1 MAERRQYT
9 AAVMADLPGIYSMS
23 VTPFRADGSL
33 DEDALRSHLRYQ
45 AAAGAGIYLGSY
57 GSGEGHLLRE
67 REIERIYEIA
77 VEELKGK
84 VPLYAAA
91 LGFTETDYVIHQAQ
105 RAAAIGVDA
114 VQIHPPRPGTPV
126 HRPTPPELER
136 FYDDVLNSVATPVH
150 LSNQTV
156 MVGGEVPVAFF
167 AKLVET
173 YGHIQM
179 INNTS
184 QDLSYLVR
192 LLDALD
198 DKVLVSVGM
207 VTQLTTV
214 LELGG
219 HGSLCFEPNVAPR
232 LTMSVVEAYRSGD
245 HALALDRF
253 AHLMR
258 LNEILMKYQNPRSLK
273 AALRVLGLPGGY
285 LRRPYLDLDE
295 AAHEDIRA
303 TLNHLGIR
311 EIEGLS

>member
-1 MAERRQYT
+1 
-9 AAVMADLPGIYSMS
+9 MADLPGIYSMS
-23 VTPFRADGSL
+23 VTPFSADGSL

-45 AAAGAGIYLGSY
+45 ASAGVGIYLGSY

-77 VEELKGK
+77 VEELQGK

-114 VQIHPPRPGTPV
+114 VQIHPPRPGTPL
-126 HRPTPPELER
+126 HRPTPAEMER
-136 FYDDVLNSVATPVH
+136 FYDDILNSVTTPVH

-156 MVGGEVPVAFF
+156 MVSSEVPVTFF

-173 YGHIQM
+173 YDHIQM
-179 INNTS
+179 LNNTS
-184 QDLSYLVR
+184 QDLGYLVR
-192 LLDALD
+192 LLDAVG

-214 LELGG
+214 LALGG
-219 HGSLCFEPNVAPR
+219 HGSLCFEPNIAPK
-232 LTMSVVEAYRSGD
+232 LAMSVMTAYRSGD
-245 HALALDRF
+245 HALALERF

-258 LNEILMKYQNPRSLK
+258 LTEILGKYQNPRSLK
-273 AALRVLGLPGGY
+273 AALRVLGLPGGC

-295 AAHEDIRA
+295 AAHEDVRA
-303 TLNHLGIR
+303 TLERLGIR

>member
-1 MAERRQYT
+1 MT
-9 AAVMADLPGIYSMS
+9 SLPGIYSMS
-23 VTPFRADGSL
+23 VTPFSADGGL

-45 AAAGAGIYLGSY
+45 AAAGVGVYLGSY

-67 REIERIYEIA
+67 HEVERIYEIA

-84 VPLYAAA
+84 VPLFAAA
-91 LGFTETDYVIHQAQ
+91 LGFTETDYIIHQAQ

-136 FYDDVLNSVATPVH
+136 FYDDILNSVTTPVH

-156 MVGGEVPVAFF
+156 MVGGEVPVTFF

-173 YGHIQM
+173 YDHIEM

-192 LLDALD
+192 LLDAIG
-198 DKVLVSVGM
+198 DKALVSVGM
-207 VTQLTTV
+207 VTQLITT
-214 LELGG
+214 LALGG
-219 HGSLCFEPNVAPR
+219 HGSLCFEPNIAPR
-232 LTMSVVEAYRSGD
+232 LTMSVLAAYRSGD

-253 AHLMR
+253 AHLLR
-258 LNEILMKYQNPRSLK
+258 LNEILSKYQNPRSLK
-273 AALRVLGLPGGY
+273 AALRVLGLPGGF
-285 LRRPYLDLDE
+285 LRRPYLNLDE

-303 TLNHLGIR
+303 TLERLRIK
-311 EIEGLS
+311 EIEGLA